1 MTEKKKTA
9 SSRKIEQDLFM
20 EEKKPVAA
28 KKPGTGKTFAAKKAG
43 TTASKTSTGAKKTS
57 TAAAASKRTARPSAG
72 AQRTGDAQP
81 FGHVLHADPQRQHEG
96 GKKSAARKRHADG
109 HALGNIMQRHRR
121 I

>member
-43 TTASKTSTGAKKTS
+43 TTASKTSTGAKKTG
-57 TAAAASKRTARPSAG
+57 TTASKTSTTAKKTGTTASKASTG
-72 AQRTGDAQP
+72 A
-81 FGHVLHADPQRQHEG
+81 
-96 GKKSAARKRHADG
+96 K
-109 HALGNIMQRHRR
+109 
-121 I
+121 